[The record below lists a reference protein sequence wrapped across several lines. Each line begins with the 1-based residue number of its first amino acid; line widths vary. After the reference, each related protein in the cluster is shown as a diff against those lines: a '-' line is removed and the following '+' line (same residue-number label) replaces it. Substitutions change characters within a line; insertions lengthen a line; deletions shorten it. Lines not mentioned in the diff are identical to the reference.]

1 MHLDPYRCK
10 HFLRIQTLQLELSVH
25 LNILKIHQESR
36 NEPALK
42 FKTCYASY
50 FNQGVPLLKVMKID
64 ESPLVHVSRQED
76 IKIYLPETA
85 VQGIL
90 TFPWNIDLR
99 LKVQRHVLFFFNKN
113 NFLSFKW
120 YRYRLFEK
128 NHRRI
133 FHFKEITVQKI
144 QMRVYNRDV
153 IYYTF
158 SYYITR
164 VYNGVIDHTPTVYI
178 KLYFYIVRWVQFYLV
193 FLW

>member
-10 HFLRIQTLQLELSVH
+10 HFLRIQTLQLELSVY

-42 FKTCYASY
+42 FKTCYASC

-113 NFLSFKW
+113 NFLSLKW
-120 YRYRLFEK
+120 YRYRLFEN

-133 FHFKEITVQKI
+133 FHFKEITV
-144 QMRVYNRDV
+144 
-153 IYYTF
+153 
-158 SYYITR
+158 
-164 VYNGVIDHTPTVYI
+164 
-178 KLYFYIVRWVQFYLV
+178 
-193 FLW
+193 